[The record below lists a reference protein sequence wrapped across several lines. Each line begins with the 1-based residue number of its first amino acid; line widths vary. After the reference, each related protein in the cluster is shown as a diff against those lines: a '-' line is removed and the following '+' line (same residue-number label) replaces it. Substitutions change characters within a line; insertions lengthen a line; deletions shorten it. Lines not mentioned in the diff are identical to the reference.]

1 MEDYRWLEFIGN
13 SALSTKNR
21 NWLIYEDKNMA
32 LALSNIKELLKNLR
46 ENDWYITAFEFSY
59 NGYEYVVVFEDL
71 REIDRGTKYYAVML
85 TFIDKNDEGR
95 ILETYAN
102 SYDFQ
107 INDEE
112 IKEYFRI
119 GGNRAFGNPILTLY
133 YELNKMVPTEYAPL
147 KKEYYRTVLEVIDK
161 REHNEGFCC
170 YKARHNGKK
179 ANGEQIYRSGKNTAK
194 TKLLRESLFN
204 RIGNDKTISFCYRQE
219 NELSD
224 SQIISNLDK
233 K

>member
-1 MEDYRWLEFIGN
+1 M
-13 SALSTKNR
+13 S
-21 NWLIYEDKNMA
+21 
-32 LALSNIKELLKNLR
+32 LALSNIKELLKSLR
-46 ENDWYITAFEFSY
+46 DNDWHITAFDFSY

-85 TFIDKNDEGR
+85 TFMDKNDEER

-107 INDEE
+107 VSDEE

-119 GGNRAFGNPILTLY
+119 GGNRSYGNPILELY
-133 YELNKMVPTEYAPL
+133 CQLNKIVPTEYSPL
-147 KKEYYRTVLEVIDK
+147 QKKYYRTVLEVIDK

-170 YKARHNGKK
+170 YKARHNNGKK
-179 ANGEQIYRSGKNTAK
+179 ANGEQIYRSAKNTAK
-194 TKLLRESLFN
+194 TKLLRESLFK
-204 RIGNDKTISFCYRQE
+204 RIGNDKTISFYYRQE

-224 SQIISNLDK
+224 GQIISNLDK
-233 K
+233 S

>member
-1 MEDYRWLEFIGN
+1 M
-13 SALSTKNR
+13 S
-21 NWLIYEDKNMA
+21 
-32 LALSNIKELLKNLR
+32 LALSNIRELLKSLR
-46 ENDWYITAFEFSY
+46 DNDWYITAFDFSY

-71 REIDRGTKYYAVML
+71 REIDKGTKYYAVML
-85 TFIDKNDEGR
+85 TFLDKNDGER

-107 INDEE
+107 VSDEE

-119 GGNRAFGNPILTLY
+119 GGNRSYGNPILALY
-133 YELNKMVPTEYAPL
+133 CELNRIVPTEYSPL
-147 KKEYYRTVLEVIDK
+147 QKKYYRTVLEVIDK

-179 ANGEQIYRSGKNTAK
+179 ANGEQIYRSAKNTAK
-194 TKLLRESLFN
+194 TKLLRESLFE

-233 K
+233 N

>member
-1 MEDYRWLEFIGN
+1 M
-13 SALSTKNR
+13 S
-21 NWLIYEDKNMA
+21 
-32 LALSNIKELLKNLR
+32 LALSNIKELLKSLR
-46 ENDWYITAFEFSY
+46 DNDWYITAFDFSY

-85 TFIDKNDEGR
+85 TFIDKNDEER

-107 INDEE
+107 VSDEE

-119 GGNRAFGNPILTLY
+119 GGNRSYGNPILALY
-133 YELNKMVPTEYAPL
+133 CELNRIVPTEYSPL
-147 KKEYYRTVLEVIDK
+147 QKKYYRTVLEVIDK

-170 YKARHNGKK
+170 YEARHNGKK
-179 ANGEQIYRSGKNTAK
+179 ANGEQIYRSAKNTAK
-194 TKLLRESLFN
+194 TKLLRESLFK
-204 RIGNDKTISFCYRQE
+204 RIGSDKTISFCYRQE

-233 K
+233 N

>member
-1 MEDYRWLEFIGN
+1 M
-13 SALSTKNR
+13 S
-21 NWLIYEDKNMA
+21 
-32 LALSNIKELLKNLR
+32 LALSNVKELLKSLR
-46 ENDWYITAFEFSY
+46 DNDWYITAFDFSY

-85 TFIDKNDEGR
+85 TFIDKNDEER

-102 SYDFQ
+102 SFDFQ
-107 INDEE
+107 VNDEE

-119 GGNRAFGNPILTLY
+119 GGNRSYGNPILTLY
-133 YELNKMVPTEYAPL
+133 GQLNEIMPTEYSPL
-147 KKEYYRTVLEVIDK
+147 QKKYYHTVLEVIDK

-179 ANGEQIYRSGKNTAK
+179 ANGEQIYRSAKNTAK
-194 TKLLRESLFN
+194 TKLLRESLFK
-204 RIGNDKTISFCYRQE
+204 RIGSDKTISFCYRQE

-233 K
+233 N

>member
-1 MEDYRWLEFIGN
+1 M
-13 SALSTKNR
+13 S
-21 NWLIYEDKNMA
+21 
-32 LALSNIKELLKNLR
+32 LALSNIKELLKSLR
-46 ENDWYITAFEFSY
+46 DNDWYITAFDFSY

-85 TFIDKNDEGR
+85 TFMDKNDEER

-107 INDEE
+107 VSDEE

-119 GGNRAFGNPILTLY
+119 GGNRSYGNPILELY
-133 YELNKMVPTEYAPL
+133 CQLNKIVPTEYSPL
-147 KKEYYRTVLEVIDK
+147 QKKYYRTVHEVIDK

-179 ANGEQIYRSGKNTAK
+179 ANGEQIYRSAKNTAK
-194 TKLLRESLFN
+194 TKLLRESLFK

-224 SQIISNLDK
+224 GQIISNLDK
-233 K
+233 S

>member
-1 MEDYRWLEFIGN
+1 M
-13 SALSTKNR
+13 S
-21 NWLIYEDKNMA
+21 
-32 LALSNIKELLKNLR
+32 LALSNIKELLKSLR
-46 ENDWYITAFEFSY
+46 DNDWYITAFDFSY

-85 TFIDKNDEGR
+85 TFIDKNDEER

-107 INDEE
+107 VSDEE

-119 GGNRAFGNPILTLY
+119 GGNRSYGNPILALY
-133 YELNKMVPTEYAPL
+133 CELNRIVPTEYFPL
-147 KKEYYRTVLEVIDK
+147 QKKYYRTVLEVIDK

-170 YKARHNGKK
+170 YEARHNGKK
-179 ANGEQIYRSGKNTAK
+179 ANGEQIYCSAKNTAK
-194 TKLLRESLFN
+194 TKLLRESLFK
-204 RIGNDKTISFCYRQE
+204 RIGSDKTISFCYRQE

-233 K
+233 N

>member
-1 MEDYRWLEFIGN
+1 M
-13 SALSTKNR
+13 S
-21 NWLIYEDKNMA
+21 
-32 LALSNIKELLKNLR
+32 LALSNIKELLKSLR
-46 ENDWYITAFEFSY
+46 DNDWYITAFDFSY

-85 TFIDKNDEGR
+85 TFIDKNDEDR

-107 INDEE
+107 VSDEE

-119 GGNRAFGNPILTLY
+119 GGNRSYGNPILALY
-133 YELNKMVPTEYAPL
+133 CELNRIVPTEYSPL
-147 KKEYYRTVLEVIDK
+147 QKKYYRTVLEVIDK

-179 ANGEQIYRSGKNTAK
+179 ANGEQIYRSAKNTAK
-194 TKLLRESLFN
+194 TKLLRESLFK
-204 RIGNDKTISFCYRQE
+204 RIGSDKTISFCYRQE

-233 K
+233 N

>member
-1 MEDYRWLEFIGN
+1 M
-13 SALSTKNR
+13 S
-21 NWLIYEDKNMA
+21 
-32 LALSNIKELLKNLR
+32 LALSNVKELLKSLR
-46 ENDWYITAFEFSY
+46 DNDWYITAFDFSY

-85 TFIDKNDEGR
+85 TFIDKNDEER

-102 SYDFQ
+102 SFDFQ
-107 INDEE
+107 VNDEE

-119 GGNRAFGNPILTLY
+119 GGNRSYGNPILTLY
-133 YELNKMVPTEYAPL
+133 CQLNEIMPTEYSPL
-147 KKEYYRTVLEVIDK
+147 QKKYYPTVLAVIDK

-179 ANGEQIYRSGKNTAK
+179 ANGEQIYRSAKNTAK
-194 TKLLRESLFN
+194 TKLLREALFK
-204 RIGNDKTISFCYRQE
+204 RIGSDKTISFCYRQE

-233 K
+233 N

>member
-1 MEDYRWLEFIGN
+1 M
-13 SALSTKNR
+13 S
-21 NWLIYEDKNMA
+21 
-32 LALSNIKELLKNLR
+32 LALSNIKELLKSLR
-46 ENDWYITAFEFSY
+46 DNDWYITAFDFSY

-85 TFIDKNDEGR
+85 TFMDKNDEER

-107 INDEE
+107 VSDEE

-119 GGNRAFGNPILTLY
+119 GGNRSYGNPILELY
-133 YELNKMVPTEYAPL
+133 CQLNKIVPIEYSPL
-147 KKEYYRTVLEVIDK
+147 QKKYYRTVLEVIDK

-179 ANGEQIYRSGKNTAK
+179 VNGEQIYRSAKNTAK
-194 TKLLRESLFN
+194 TKLLGESLFK

-224 SQIISNLDK
+224 GQIISNLDK
-233 K
+233 S

>member
-1 MEDYRWLEFIGN
+1 M
-13 SALSTKNR
+13 S
-21 NWLIYEDKNMA
+21 
-32 LALSNIKELLKNLR
+32 LALSNVKELLKSLR
-46 ENDWYITAFEFSY
+46 DNDWYITAFDFSY
-59 NGYEYVVVFEDL
+59 NGYKYVVVFEDL

-85 TFIDKNDEGR
+85 TFIDKNDEER

-102 SYDFQ
+102 SFDFQ
-107 INDEE
+107 VNDEE

-119 GGNRAFGNPILTLY
+119 GGNRSYGNPILTLY
-133 YELNKMVPTEYAPL
+133 GQLNEIMPTEYSPL
-147 KKEYYRTVLEVIDK
+147 QKKYYHTVLTVIDK

-179 ANGEQIYRSGKNTAK
+179 ANGEQIYRSAKNTAK
-194 TKLLRESLFN
+194 TKLLRESLFK
-204 RIGNDKTISFCYRQE
+204 RIGSDKTISFCYRQE

-233 K
+233 N

>member
-1 MEDYRWLEFIGN
+1 M
-13 SALSTKNR
+13 S
-21 NWLIYEDKNMA
+21 
-32 LALSNIKELLKNLR
+32 LALSNVKELLKSLR
-46 ENDWYITAFEFSY
+46 DNDWYITAFDFSY

-85 TFIDKNDEGR
+85 TFIDKNDEER

-102 SYDFQ
+102 SFDFQ
-107 INDEE
+107 VNDEE

-119 GGNRAFGNPILTLY
+119 GGKRSYGNPILTLY
-133 YELNKMVPTEYAPL
+133 GQLNEIMPTEYSPL
-147 KKEYYRTVLEVIDK
+147 QKKYYHKVLEVIDK

-179 ANGEQIYRSGKNTAK
+179 ANGEQIYRSAKNTAK
-194 TKLLRESLFN
+194 TKLLRESLFK
-204 RIGNDKTISFCYRQE
+204 RIGSDKTISFCYRQE

-233 K
+233 N

>member
-1 MEDYRWLEFIGN
+1 M
-13 SALSTKNR
+13 S
-21 NWLIYEDKNMA
+21 
-32 LALSNIKELLKNLR
+32 LALSNIKELLKSLR
-46 ENDWYITAFEFSY
+46 DNDWYITAFDFSY

-85 TFIDKNDEGR
+85 TFIDKNDEER

-107 INDEE
+107 VSDEE

-119 GGNRAFGNPILTLY
+119 GGNRSYGNSILALY
-133 YELNKMVPTEYAPL
+133 CELNRIVPTEYSPL
-147 KKEYYRTVLEVIDK
+147 QKKYYRTVLEVIDK

-170 YKARHNGKK
+170 YKARHNRKK
-179 ANGEQIYRSGKNTAK
+179 ANGEQIYRSAKNTAK
-194 TKLLRESLFN
+194 TKLLRESLFK
-204 RIGNDKTISFCYRQE
+204 RIGSDKTISFCYRQE

-233 K
+233 N

>member
-1 MEDYRWLEFIGN
+1 M
-13 SALSTKNR
+13 S
-21 NWLIYEDKNMA
+21 
-32 LALSNIKELLKNLR
+32 LALSNVKELLKSLR
-46 ENDWYITAFEFSY
+46 DNDWYITAFDFSY

-85 TFIDKNDEGR
+85 TFIDKNDEER

-102 SYDFQ
+102 SFDFQ
-107 INDEE
+107 VNDEE

-119 GGNRAFGNPILTLY
+119 GGNRSYGNPILTLY
-133 YELNKMVPTEYAPL
+133 GQLNEIMPTEYSPL
-147 KKEYYRTVLEVIDK
+147 QKKYYHKVLEVIDK

-179 ANGEQIYRSGKNTAK
+179 ANGEQIYRSAKNTVK
-194 TKLLRESLFN
+194 TKLLRESLFK
-204 RIGNDKTISFCYRQE
+204 RIGSDKTISFCYRQE

-233 K
+233 N

>member
-1 MEDYRWLEFIGN
+1 M
-13 SALSTKNR
+13 S
-21 NWLIYEDKNMA
+21 
-32 LALSNIKELLKNLR
+32 LALSNIKELLKSLR
-46 ENDWYITAFEFSY
+46 DNDWYITAFDFSY

-85 TFIDKNDEGR
+85 TFIDKNDEER

-107 INDEE
+107 VSDEE

-119 GGNRAFGNPILTLY
+119 GGNRSYGNPILALY
-133 YELNKMVPTEYAPL
+133 CELNRIVPTEYSPL
-147 KKEYYRTVLEVIDK
+147 QKKYYHTVLEVIDK

-179 ANGEQIYRSGKNTAK
+179 ANGEQIYRSAKNTAK
-194 TKLLRESLFN
+194 TKLLRESLFK
-204 RIGNDKTISFCYRQE
+204 RIGSDKTISFCYRQE

-233 K
+233 N

>member
-1 MEDYRWLEFIGN
+1 M
-13 SALSTKNR
+13 S
-21 NWLIYEDKNMA
+21 
-32 LALSNIKELLKNLR
+32 LALSNVKELLKSLR
-46 ENDWYITAFEFSY
+46 DNDWYITAFDFSY

-85 TFIDKNDEGR
+85 TFIDKNDEER

-102 SYDFQ
+102 SFDFQ
-107 INDEE
+107 VNDEE

-119 GGNRAFGNPILTLY
+119 GGNRSYGNPILTLY
-133 YELNKMVPTEYAPL
+133 GQLNEIMPTEYSPL
-147 KKEYYRTVLEVIDK
+147 QKKYYHTVLEVIDK

-179 ANGEQIYRSGKNTAK
+179 ANGEQIYRSAKNTAK
-194 TKLLRESLFN
+194 TKLLRESLFK
-204 RIGNDKTISFCYRQE
+204 RIGSDKTISFCYRKE

-233 K
+233 N

>member
-21 NWLIYEDKNMA
+21 NGLISEDKNMA
-32 LALSNIKELLKNLR
+32 LALSNIKELLKSLR

-85 TFIDKNDEGR
+85 TFIDKNDEER

-112 IKEYFRI
+112 I
-119 GGNRAFGNPILTLY
+119 
-133 YELNKMVPTEYAPL
+133 
-147 KKEYYRTVLEVIDK
+147 KEYYRTVLEVIDK

>member
-1 MEDYRWLEFIGN
+1 M
-13 SALSTKNR
+13 S
-21 NWLIYEDKNMA
+21 
-32 LALSNIKELLKNLR
+32 LALSNIKELLKSLR
-46 ENDWYITAFEFSY
+46 DNDWYITAFDFSY
-59 NGYEYVVVFEDL
+59 NVYVVVFEDL

-85 TFIDKNDEGR
+85 TFIDKNDEER

-107 INDEE
+107 VSDEE

-119 GGNRAFGNPILTLY
+119 GGNRSYGNPILALY
-133 YELNKMVPTEYAPL
+133 YELNRIVPPEYSPL
-147 KKEYYRTVLEVIDK
+147 QKKYYRTVLEVIDK

-179 ANGEQIYRSGKNTAK
+179 ANGEQIYRSAKNTAK
-194 TKLLRESLFN
+194 TKLLRESLFK

-219 NELSD
+219 NELSG

-233 K
+233 N

>member
-1 MEDYRWLEFIGN
+1 M
-13 SALSTKNR
+13 S
-21 NWLIYEDKNMA
+21 
-32 LALSNIKELLKNLR
+32 LALSNVKELLKSLR
-46 ENDWYITAFEFSY
+46 DNDWYITAFDFSY

-85 TFIDKNDEGR
+85 TFIDKNDEER

-102 SYDFQ
+102 SFDFQ
-107 INDEE
+107 VNDEE

-119 GGNRAFGNPILTLY
+119 GGNRSYGNPILTLY
-133 YELNKMVPTEYAPL
+133 GQLNEIMPTEYSPL
-147 KKEYYRTVLEVIDK
+147 QKKYYHKVLEVIDK

-179 ANGEQIYRSGKNTAK
+179 ANGEQIYRSAKNTAK
-194 TKLLRESLFN
+194 TKLLRESLFK
-204 RIGNDKTISFCYRQE
+204 RIGSDKTISFCYRQE

-233 K
+233 N

>member
-1 MEDYRWLEFIGN
+1 M
-13 SALSTKNR
+13 S
-21 NWLIYEDKNMA
+21 
-32 LALSNIKELLKNLR
+32 LALSNVKELLKSLR
-46 ENDWYITAFEFSY
+46 DNDWYITAFDFSY

-85 TFIDKNDEGR
+85 TFIDKNDEER

-102 SYDFQ
+102 SFDFQ
-107 INDEE
+107 VDDEE

-119 GGNRAFGNPILTLY
+119 GGNRSYGNPILTLY
-133 YELNKMVPTEYAPL
+133 GQLNEIMPTEYSPL
-147 KKEYYRTVLEVIDK
+147 QKKYYHRVLEVIDK

-179 ANGEQIYRSGKNTAK
+179 ANGEQIYRSAKNTAK
-194 TKLLRESLFN
+194 TKLLRESLFK
-204 RIGNDKTISFCYRQE
+204 RIGSDKTISFCYRQE

-233 K
+233 N

>member
-1 MEDYRWLEFIGN
+1 M
-13 SALSTKNR
+13 S
-21 NWLIYEDKNMA
+21 
-32 LALSNIKELLKNLR
+32 LALSNVKELLKSLR
-46 ENDWYITAFEFSY
+46 DNDWYITAFDFSY

-85 TFIDKNDEGR
+85 TFIDKNDEER

-102 SYDFQ
+102 SFDFQ
-107 INDEE
+107 VNDEE

-119 GGNRAFGNPILTLY
+119 GGNRSYGNPILTLY
-133 YELNKMVPTEYAPL
+133 CQLNEIMPTEYSPL
-147 KKEYYRTVLEVIDK
+147 QKKYYRTVLAVIDK

-179 ANGEQIYRSGKNTAK
+179 ANGEQIYRSAKNTAK
-194 TKLLRESLFN
+194 TKLLRESLFK
-204 RIGNDKTISFCYRQE
+204 RIGSDKTISFCYRQE

-233 K
+233 N

>member
-1 MEDYRWLEFIGN
+1 M
-13 SALSTKNR
+13 S
-21 NWLIYEDKNMA
+21 
-32 LALSNIKELLKNLR
+32 LALSNIKELLKSLR
-46 ENDWYITAFEFSY
+46 DNDWYITAFDFSY

-85 TFIDKNDEGR
+85 TFMDKNDEER

-107 INDEE
+107 VSDEE

-119 GGNRAFGNPILTLY
+119 GGNRSYGNPILELY
-133 YELNKMVPTEYAPL
+133 CQLNKIVPTEYSPL
-147 KKEYYRTVLEVIDK
+147 QKKYYRTVLEVIDK

-179 ANGEQIYRSGKNTAK
+179 ANGEQIYRSAKNTAK
-194 TKLLRESLFN
+194 TKLLRESLFK

-224 SQIISNLDK
+224 GQIISNLDK
-233 K
+233 S

>member
-1 MEDYRWLEFIGN
+1 MK
-13 SALSTKNR
+13 S
-21 NWLIYEDKNMA
+21 
-32 LALSNIKELLKNLR
+32 LR
-46 ENDWYITAFEFSY
+46 DNDWYITAFDFSY

-85 TFIDKNDEGR
+85 TFMDKNDEER

-107 INDEE
+107 VSDEE

-119 GGNRAFGNPILTLY
+119 GGNRSYGNPILELY
-133 YELNKMVPTEYAPL
+133 CQLNKIVPTEYSPL
-147 KKEYYRTVLEVIDK
+147 QKKYYRTVLEVIDK

-179 ANGEQIYRSGKNTAK
+179 ANGEQIYRSAKNTAK
-194 TKLLRESLFN
+194 TKLLRESLFK

-224 SQIISNLDK
+224 GQIISNLDK
-233 K
+233 S

>member
-1 MEDYRWLEFIGN
+1 M
-13 SALSTKNR
+13 S
-21 NWLIYEDKNMA
+21 
-32 LALSNIKELLKNLR
+32 LALSNVKELLKSLR
-46 ENDWYITAFEFSY
+46 DNDWYITAFDFSY

-85 TFIDKNDEGR
+85 TFIDKRDEER
-95 ILETYAN
+95 VLETYAN
-102 SYDFQ
+102 SFDFQ
-107 INDEE
+107 VNDEE

-119 GGNRAFGNPILTLY
+119 GGNRSYGNPILTLY
-133 YELNKMVPTEYAPL
+133 GQLNEIMPTDYSPL
-147 KKEYYRTVLEVIDK
+147 QKKYHRTVLAVIDK

-179 ANGEQIYRSGKNTAK
+179 ANGEQIYRSAKNTAK
-194 TKLLRESLFN
+194 TKLLRESLFK

-224 SQIISNLDK
+224 GQIISNLDK
-233 K
+233 S